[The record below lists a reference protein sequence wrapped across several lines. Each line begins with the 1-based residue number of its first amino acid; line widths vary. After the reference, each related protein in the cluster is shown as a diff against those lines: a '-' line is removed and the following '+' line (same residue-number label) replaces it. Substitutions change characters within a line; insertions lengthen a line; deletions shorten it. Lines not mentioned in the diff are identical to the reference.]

1 MMHKSI
7 LVTEWNRHQL
17 SLRSMPIHPSIRKD
31 HHRVLVHDVMIITFH
46 WLSFDFFRGAET
58 AIQFGFEAK
67 HQKRKNNDD
76 KNRGR
81 ARRELTQ

>member
-1 MMHKSI
+1 
-7 LVTEWNRHQL
+7 
-17 SLRSMPIHPSIRKD
+17 
-31 HHRVLVHDVMIITFH
+31 MIITFN

-58 AIQFGFEAK
+58 AIQFGLEAK